1 VRPACAAPSGCP
13 TYGNRSNYEQLGL
26 KFKLYSAEVLFN
38 KGLAQIYLGKVQEG
52 LADMEEARREKATE
66 EHNVIDDAIQD
77 RGEGYTVFSIVS
89 MLIGEV
95 IVRLTEHPSLSAC
108 YTAHRKRR

>member
-1 VRPACAAPSGCP
+1 LGYP
-13 TYGNRSNYEQLGL
+13 TDGNPSNYEQLGL

-89 MLIGEV
+89 ILPATTETWLIG
-95 IVRLTEHPSLSAC
+95 HSSPSAC
-108 YTAHRKRR
+108 CTAHQRRR